1 MNSGTL
7 IVLLQAIFPGSC
19 DYAQEDIAWDRLRGM
34 KKPALFTLLVLAV
47 LVFLYVAR
55 AKRAAEAEAELWSE
69 ALDPV
74 F

>member
-1 MNSGTL
+1 
-7 IVLLQAIFPGSC
+7 
-19 DYAQEDIAWDRLRGM
+19 M
-34 KKPALFTLLVLAV
+34 KKSAVITLAALAIIVCV
-47 LVFLYVAR
+47 YVAR

>member
-1 MNSGTL
+1 
-7 IVLLQAIFPGSC
+7 
-19 DYAQEDIAWDRLRGM
+19 M
-34 KKPALFTLLVLAV
+34 KKTAVITVLVLAGLLCV
-47 LVFLYVAR
+47 YVAR